1 MVVYGYRSGE
11 LPGPLLLVIGF
22 LWLDVEKIAGE
33 SGIKKARPGTRDGL
47 QCFTVR

>member
-11 LPGPLLLVIGF
+11 LPSPLLLVIGF

-33 SGIKKARPGTRDGL
+33 P
-47 QCFTVR
+47 